1 MSVRVAFV
9 VYDGCNELDIFASLH
24 IVARAQQVI
33 PEAVGVELVSSKP
46 TIRSMYGVELSGC
59 RPLAAVSGAA
69 AVVVGSGGTLRALED
84 TAFMSGLQLDPAQ
97 QLVAAQCSGA
107 LVLAK
112 LGLLHSQPACTDAR
126 TRERLEAAGVRVV
139 DQPFHAHGDVATA
152 GGCLASPYLAT
163 WLLWR
168 LLGRRVAE
176 QTLASVA
183 PVGDPDYVARISGAI
198 SACVERATEAVFV
211 NR

>member
-1 MSVRVAFV
+1 MTARVAFV
-9 VYDGCNELDIFASLH
+9 VHEGCNELDVFASLY
-24 IVARAQQVI
+24 IVARARDVSR
-33 PEAVGVELVSSKP
+33 EAVSVELVSSKP
-46 TIRSMYGVELSGC
+46 NIRSMYGVELTAC

-84 TAFMSGLQLDPAQ
+84 AAFMSELRLDPAH
-97 QLVAAQCSGA
+97 QLIAAQCSGA

-112 LGLLHSQPACTDAR
+112 LGVLHAQPACTDAR
-126 TRERLEAAGVRVV
+126 TRERLEAAGVRVL

-168 LLGRRVAE
+168 LFGRQVAE

-183 PVGDPDYVARISGAI
+183 PVGERDYVARIIDAV
-198 SACVERATEAVFV
+198 SAFLERT
-211 NR
+211 